1 MTLRPLAMILSMGLT
16 FGGLSACSTLA
27 QSSAPGQ
34 LDRQAQIM
42 ILPSINNTETP
53 MAGERMDELAE
64 NLLHVI
70 GVANVARE
78 ATSTSPDSD
87 LHDRARQD
95 QALLDAAKAHVPYA
109 LAISLDE
116 WRYKVGLDG
125 EPAVGMSLRII
136 DVAHHRVLWA
146 GSYAGTGFGREA
158 VSALAQRHLL
168 HLLRCAYRP
177 SQHFW

>member
-1 MTLRPLAMILSMGLT
+1 MTLRPLVMIASMGITLS
-16 FGGLSACSTLA
+16 GLSACSTLA
-27 QSSAPGQ
+27 QSDAPGQ
-34 LDRQAQIM
+34 LKRQASIM

-70 GVANVARE
+70 GVTDVERTTLPA
-78 ATSTSPDSD
+78 ATDGD
-87 LHDRARQD
+87 LHDRTRQE
-95 QALLDAAKAHVPYA
+95 QALLEAAKAHVTYA

-136 DVAHHRVLWA
+136 DVAQHRVLWA

-168 HLLRCAYRP
+168 HLLRSAYRP
-177 SQHFW
+177 SGHFW